1 MGNST
6 EQRIDSKTEETKKE
20 ESKVDEKLQNDAK
33 TDSKA
38 DSESKSLVTAQKT
51 IDERFGPLTIEQRE
65 SMDQNEAAIYDRI
78 SEAQDLKQLD
88 NAVNFEKVDS
98 SADRSLSKEE
108 LAAAVNN
115 EAIDAQS
122 RRAAAL
128 ILSNYDSIKAMSSDD
143 AAGVTDDDI
152 EAFANCRMAQA
163 SFLRGISG
171 IDRDGDGNAT
181 FEEINNAA
189 WDKNLNP
196 IDRAIADY
204 LNRNGS
210 ISANVADQDKWN
222 SAGDTGVTQNDLN
235 FEAEESNTKVGYTE
249 LECRE
254 ALGQFPEL
262 KKAGITPAD
271 LKALIDNE
279 VSKRDYVD
287 SIQDG
292 SPEFLNRWLDST
304 VGPAQIKQSMIDKIK
319 ADNPNLANLDAK
331 DPANAPVFAAAVLN
345 EKIKMLND
353 KGFEKEEERL
363 NNKIASMNEEFEKN
377 WEKPDPQDNE
387 PRYLDRK
394 ADYDDA
400 QKALEKEIEPLD
412 KCSKRAREIQDNWNS
427 NDPQRMRVA
436 LLKSYNPYAANKD
449 HMDKIQSF
457 VDTRPVVQTNV
468 A

>member
-163 SFLRGISG
+163 
-171 IDRDGDGNAT
+171 
-181 FEEINNAA
+181 
-189 WDKNLNP
+189 
-196 IDRAIADY
+196 
-204 LNRNGS
+204 
-210 ISANVADQDKWN
+210 
-222 SAGDTGVTQNDLN
+222 
-235 FEAEESNTKVGYTE
+235 
-249 LECRE
+249 
-254 ALGQFPEL
+254 
-262 KKAGITPAD
+262 
-271 LKALIDNE
+271 
-279 VSKRDYVD
+279 
-287 SIQDG
+287 
-292 SPEFLNRWLDST
+292 
-304 VGPAQIKQSMIDKIK
+304 
-319 ADNPNLANLDAK
+319 
-331 DPANAPVFAAAVLN
+331 
-345 EKIKMLND
+345 
-353 KGFEKEEERL
+353 
-363 NNKIASMNEEFEKN
+363 
-377 WEKPDPQDNE
+377 
-387 PRYLDRK
+387 RY
-394 ADYDDA
+394 
-400 QKALEKEIEPLD
+400 
-412 KCSKRAREIQDNWNS
+412 
-427 NDPQRMRVA
+427 QR
-436 LLKSYNPYAANKD
+436 Y
-449 HMDKIQSF
+449 
-457 VDTRPVVQTNV
+457 
-468 A
+468 